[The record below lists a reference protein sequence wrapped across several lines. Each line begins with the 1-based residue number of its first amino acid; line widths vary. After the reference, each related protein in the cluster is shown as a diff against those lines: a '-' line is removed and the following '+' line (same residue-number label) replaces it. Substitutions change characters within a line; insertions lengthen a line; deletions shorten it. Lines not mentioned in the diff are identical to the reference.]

1 MTTSQDIDTIFT
13 KQLENNAPLTLSKRI
28 EYLIRVEKWI
38 KSNKTVIKEA
48 HYKDLQ
54 KPESE
59 IELAEIW
66 YVLSEIKIA
75 KKNLRRWMKPKRIGK
90 STLALSTA
98 KAWLHYE
105 PRGVV
110 LIIAPWNFPFNL
122 TIGPLVSALAA
133 GNRIIIKPSE
143 LTPNVSAMMG
153 RMINEIFESKCVA
166 FFQGNQDVAEELLKH
181 PFDHIFFTGSPSI
194 GKIVMGAAAKHLSSI
209 TLELGGKSPTIIDDT
224 AKMEMVTKKLAWGKC
239 LNLGQSCISPDYIL
253 VHESKKNQLIDQ
265 LSNKLNS
272 IYGKSFDEKN
282 DSPDLARI
290 VNEHHFDRLDRLL
303 LSAIDQ
309 GATVVHGGGKDRENL
324 FIEPTIL
331 DSITLD
337 MNIMKEEIFGP
348 LLPIISY
355 VNLKECIEIINQR
368 TKPLALYIFSQ
379 SNKNIKTII
388 ENTSSGGMVINE
400 VKSHFLNLELPF
412 GGVNASG
419 IGRSHGHNGFLTFS
433 NERSMQKNGSLS
445 MIGLT
450 FPPYTEWTKKVIRF
464 VTRYL

>member
-1 MTTSQDIDTIFT
+1 
-13 KQLENNAPLTLSKRI
+13 
-28 EYLIRVEKWI
+28 
-38 KSNKTVIKEA
+38 
-48 HYKDLQ
+48 
-54 KPESE
+54 
-59 IELAEIW
+59 
-66 YVLSEIKIA
+66 
-75 KKNLRRWMKPKRIGK
+75 
-90 STLALSTA
+90 
-98 KAWLHYE
+98 
-105 PRGVV
+105 
-110 LIIAPWNFPFNL
+110 
-122 TIGPLVSALAA
+122 
-133 GNRIIIKPSE
+133 
-143 LTPNVSAMMG
+143 
-153 RMINEIFESKCVA
+153 
-166 FFQGNQDVAEELLKH
+166 
-181 PFDHIFFTGSPSI
+181 
-194 GKIVMGAAAKHLSSI
+194 
-209 TLELGGKSPTIIDDT
+209 
-224 AKMEMVTKKLAWGKC
+224 
-239 LNLGQSCISPDYIL
+239 
-253 VHESKKNQLIDQ
+253 
-265 LSNKLNS
+265 
-272 IYGKSFDEKN
+272 
-282 DSPDLARI
+282 
-290 VNEHHFDRLDRLL
+290 LL